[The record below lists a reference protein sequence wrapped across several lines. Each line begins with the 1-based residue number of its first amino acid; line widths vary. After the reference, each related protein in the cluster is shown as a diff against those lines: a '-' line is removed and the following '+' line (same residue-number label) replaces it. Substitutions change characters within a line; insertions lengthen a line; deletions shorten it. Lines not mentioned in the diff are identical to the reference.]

1 MFRLSVLRLPALA
14 VLALGVLATG
24 CETGSVHENVT
35 TTGAGGQNVGENSG
49 KAGPVP
55 GSSTGTQVTA
65 NTDPTA
71 ATTPPPAN
79 ASSTPTK

>member
-1 MFRLSVLRLPALA
+1 MSWLSVLRLPTLA
-14 VLALGVLATG
+14 VLVLGILATG
-24 CETGSVHENVT
+24 CETGSTHENVT

-49 KAGPVP
+49 KSGPVP

-65 NTDPTA
+65 NDEQPA
-71 ATTPPPAN
+71 AATPPPAN